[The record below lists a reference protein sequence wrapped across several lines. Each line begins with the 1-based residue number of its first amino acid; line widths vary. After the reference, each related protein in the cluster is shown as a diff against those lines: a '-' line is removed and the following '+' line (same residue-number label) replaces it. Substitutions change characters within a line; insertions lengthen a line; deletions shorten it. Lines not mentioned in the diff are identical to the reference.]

1 MQKINREDV
10 HIISRHSNW
19 TSNEIQE
26 VLKNNIYSDVNSWKK
41 FLQLFFISLGICFTT
56 AGILFFFAY
65 NWEDLHKFYKIGITE
80 GLIIITTLTVLFSK
94 IKELFKNIILT
105 GASVLVGVL
114 FAVFGQIYQ
123 TGANAYDFFL
133 GWTMAITLWVLISNF
148 APLWLVFLTLI
159 NTTIILYSQQVAS
172 DWQDLFLLL
181 LLFIV
186 NTLFLIS
193 SIYIS
198 KIRQTTHQTWF
209 TNLIALAAC
218 FIATIGI
225 SAGIFEDADTSFISL
240 LLVVLLSY
248 TLGIWYGHQ
257 SKNIFYFA
265 IIAFSGIIIITSLL
279 IKSSTGEA
287 MIFLI
292 SLFIIASVTGTIKYL
307 IDLQKKWNNA

>member
-1 MQKINREDV
+1 MSNIDREDL
-10 HIISRHSNW
+10 HIISRHSNLDE
-19 TSNEIQE
+19 NDVVRI
-26 VLKNNIYSDVNSWKK
+26 LKSNIYSDAISWSK
-41 FLQLFFISLGICFTT
+41 FLKLLFISLGVCFTT

-65 NWEDLHKFYKIGITE
+65 NWEELHKFYKIGIIE
-80 GLIIITTLTVLFSK
+80 GLIIITTMIVLFSK
-94 IKELFKNIILT
+94 INDLFKNIILT

-148 APLWLVFLTLI
+148 TPLWLVFLTLI
-159 NTTIILYSQQVAS
+159 NTTIIFYSQQVAS
-172 DWQDLFLLL
+172 DWPDLFLLL

-240 LLVVLLSY
+240 LLIVLLSY
-248 TLGIWYGHQ
+248 SLGIWYGNQ

-265 IIAFSGIIIITSLL
+265 IIAFSGIIMITSLL
-279 IKSSTGEA
+279 IQISSEEA

-292 SLFIIASVTGTIKYL
+292 SLFIIASVTGTIKLL

>member
-1 MQKINREDV
+1 MQKINREEI
-10 HIISRHSNW
+10 HIVSRHSNC
-19 TSNEIQE
+19 TSTEIQKI
-26 VLKNNIYSDVNSWKK
+26 LKKNIYSNTSSWKK
-41 FLQLFFISLGICFTT
+41 FLQIFFISLGICFIT

-65 NWEDLHKFYKIGITE
+65 NWEELNKFYKIGIIE
-80 GLIIITTLTVLFSK
+80 VLIIITTLIVLFSR

-105 GASVLVGVL
+105 GASILVGVL

-133 GWTMAITLWVLISNF
+133 GWTIAITLWVFISNF

-159 NTTIILYSQQVAS
+159 NTTIIFYSQQVAS
-172 DWQDLFLLL
+172 DWQDLFFLL
-181 LLFIV
+181 LLFIL

-193 SIYIS
+193 SIYVS
-198 KIRQTTHQTWF
+198 KIRQTVHQTWF

-240 LLVVLLSY
+240 LLIVLLSY
-248 TLGIWYGHQ
+248 SLGIWYGHL

-265 IIAFSGIIIITSLL
+265 IIAFSGIIMFTSLL
-279 IKSSTGEA
+279 IQISSQEA

-292 SLFIIASVTGTIKYL
+292 SLFIIASVTGTIKLL
-307 IDLQKKWNNA
+307 IDLQKKWNNV

>member
-1 MQKINREDV
+1 MQKINREDI
-10 HIISRHSNW
+10 HIISRHSNC
-19 TSNEIQE
+19 TSTEIQE

-65 NWEDLHKFYKIGITE
+65 NWEKLHKFYKIGIIE
-80 GLIIITTLTVLFSK
+80 GLIIITTLIVLFSK

-105 GASVLVGVL
+105 GASILVGVL

-133 GWTMAITLWVLISNF
+133 GWTMAITLWVVISNF
-148 APLWLVFLTLI
+148 APLWLFFLTLI

-172 DWQDLFLLL
+172 DWQDLFPLL

-225 SAGIFEDADTSFISL
+225 SAGIFEDTDASFISL
-240 LLVVLLSY
+240 LLIVLLSY
-248 TLGIWYGHQ
+248 SLGIWYGHQ

-265 IIAFSGIIIITSLL
+265 IIAFSGIIMITSLL
-279 IKSSTGEA
+279 IQVSSEEA

-292 SLFIIASVTGTIKYL
+292 SLFIITSVTGTIKL
-307 IDLQKKWNNA
+307 LVDLQKKWNNA